1 MFCHFLLHLFFFP
14 FFQLHSCSIIGLK
27 LSIIIVNWTVL
38 RLHNA
43 HQNIDLPKWTFNVP
57 SSASCVWLKLIS
69 AALIHFLQTFERLN
83 KSGITQSR
91 ESFRNIM
98 DDLGSN
104 LSSIIKA
111 KVDSGQELRVV
122 FGNFDYRILTNIILR
137 NHRNS
142 DMHWIAHYV
151 TFDRVPSSHLDDS
164 KPIILYLTLR
174 TLTMSTTWWVRP
186 SLISNGKIILS
197 LLPECS

>member
-1 MFCHFLLHLFFFP
+1 MRERAPDVLDFMATVAIPKLKGNEGRQVMPLCTAYGILMNVGCREFSLVQKINAVLL
-14 FFQLHSCSIIGLK
+14 G
-27 LSIIIVNWTVL
+27 VGGATE
-38 RLHNA
+38 R
-43 HQNIDLPKWTFNVP
+43 
-57 SSASCVWLKLIS
+57 
-69 AALIHFLQTFERLN
+69 TFERLN

-91 ESFRNIM
+91 ESFHNIR

-122 FGNFDYRILTNIILR
+122 FDNFDVRILTNIILC

-142 DMHWIAHYV
+142 DMHWIAQYV

-164 KPIILYLTLR
+164 KPIVPDIKDFDNVNYLMSETKLDQQR
-174 TLTMSTTWWVRP
+174 TR
-186 SLISNGKIILS
+186 
-197 LLPECS
+197 